1 MLRIAEQS
9 GLTLIE
15 IAQTLMRE
23 YAALPHTL
31 GRWPTASAEIEAL
44 PAPYVHPPTLA
55 MNPIPTPH
63 RTSTTRRFWSCGG
76 WSVVLAPVTIVIHE
90 LGHLL
95 VARAVG
101 FPNPVLHFS
110 SVDPGAAPGLPDSA
124 LGLATLAGPIV
135 SALLALV
142 ACAWIRWRAP
152 TPFALALAVAAVT
165 RFAIAIP
172 YTFVTGIIGLVGG
185 QLEPPAF
192 DEYKAGA
199 ALGWS
204 GDLLLAGTSGL
215 CIAVLWW
222 VGRHLQGDARGATW
236 TGLLVGTASGW
247 ALWMKGLGPWL
258 LP

>member
-1 MLRIAEQS
+1 MDSI
-9 GLTLIE
+9 
-15 IAQTLMRE
+15 
-23 YAALPHTL
+23 
-31 GRWPTASAEIEAL
+31 
-44 PAPYVHPPTLA
+44 PAP
-55 MNPIPTPH
+55 
-63 RTSTTRRFWSCGG
+63 RTTSSTRCFWQCAG
-76 WSVVLAPVTIVIHE
+76 WSVLLAPLTIVIHE

-110 SVDPGAAPGLPDSA
+110 SVDPGAAAGLPDSA

-135 SALLALV
+135 SAVLALV
-142 ACAWIRWRAP
+142 ACVWIGWRAA
-152 TPFALALAVAAVT
+152 TPWALALAVTAVT
-165 RFAIAIP
+165 RFAVGIP
-172 YTFVTGIIGLVGG
+172 YTLVTGIIRFVGA
-185 QLEPPAF
+185 QLAPPAF

-204 GDLLLAGTSGL
+204 GDLLLAATSAL

-222 VGRHLQGDARGATW
+222 IGRHLQRDARGATW
-236 TGLLVGTASGW
+236 LGLFVGTATGW